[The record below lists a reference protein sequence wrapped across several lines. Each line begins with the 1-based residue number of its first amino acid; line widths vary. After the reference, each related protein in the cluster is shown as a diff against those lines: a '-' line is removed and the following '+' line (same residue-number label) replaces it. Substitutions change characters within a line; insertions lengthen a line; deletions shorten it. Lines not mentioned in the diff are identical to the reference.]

1 VTQVDNRKN
10 LWSFFEDETGSG
22 FDSDFDDDFDDGFDD
37 GFDDDFGDDFDDGFD
52 DGFDDRFDD
61 GFDDGFDDD
70 FGDDF
75 DDFDDGFE
83 ETFEQRRPMK
93 APRADIWDTEEE
105 EQNLWDDEKKTQT
118 ERWAFMESKTTTKI
132 LIALAAVFCLIA
144 AYMVPAGDVIAADD
158 FGLMQKS
165 ASFDIESGVE
175 LIGTNIV
182 NDVMGLPTVYVLPM
196 NEAPAPKPNEDN
208 YSTYKDENGVKH
220 SVYEDATIKVDCYK
234 DKIKDEGTTVII
246 SIAKIKIA
254 HPTQLRSAFAGGK
267 YSPTTRYKCS
277 EIATSV
283 NAVVAI
289 NGEFYNYGN
298 RKYTLLRNGTIYRD
312 DVGFYYESLFIDSN
326 GDFIIMQG
334 KEAKESGFYTNG
346 EKKIYHSISFG
357 PVLVDGGV
365 ARHYEVGEGML
376 MNHYR
381 QPCSALG
388 QTGPLEYV
396 LVAVEGRTGESYG
409 MKKNNL
415 AQYMAGELGCQ
426 VAYSVDGGQSSTLIF
441 HNKPF
446 NTISNGGN
454 ERIFADI
461 IYFATA
467 IPEE

>member
-1 VTQVDNRKN
+1 MDNRKN
-10 LWSFFEDETGSG
+10 LWSFFEDENSG
-22 FDSDFDDDFDDGFDD
+22 GFSSDYDDDFDDDFDD
-37 GFDDDFGDDFDDGFD
+37 GFDDDFGDDFNDS
-52 DGFDDRFDD
+52 FDDRFDD
-61 GFDDGFDDD
+61 DFDDGFDDD

-75 DDFDDGFE
+75 DDFDDGSE
-83 ETFEQRRPMK
+83 ETFEQRRPLK
-93 APRADIWDTEEE
+93 TPRADIRDTEEE
-105 EQNLWDDEKKTQT
+105 KQDLWEDEKKTQT
-118 ERWAFMESKTTTKI
+118 ERWAFMESKVTTRV
-132 LIALAAVFCLIA
+132 LIAIVAVFCIVA
-144 AYMVPAGDVIAADD
+144 MYMVPAGDVIAADD

-182 NDVMGLPTVYVLPM
+182 NDVMGLPPVYVLPM

-234 DKIKDEGTTVII
+234 HRIRDEGTTVII
-246 SIAKIKIA
+246 SVAKIKVA
-254 HPTQLRSAFAGGK
+254 HPTQIRSAFAGGK
-267 YSPTTRYKCS
+267 YSKTTRYRCS

-289 NGEFYNYGN
+289 NGEFYNYGKRN
-298 RKYTLLRNGTIYRD
+298 YTLLRNGTVYRD
-312 DVGFYYESLFIDSN
+312 DAGFYYESLFIDSN
-326 GDFIIMQG
+326 GDFIAMNG
-334 KEAKESGFYTNG
+334 VEAKESGFYTNG
-346 EKKIYHSISFG
+346 ENKIYHSISFG
-357 PVLVDGGV
+357 PLLVNNGEPIQ
-365 ARHYEVGEGML
+365 RKVGEGML
-376 MNHYR
+376 IDHYR

-415 AQYMAGELGCQ
+415 AQYMANELGCK

-454 ERIFADI
+454 ERTFSDI

-467 IPEE
+467 LPEEQ